1 MITVSAQGMTLVAL
15 LATLAAGCSRELQD
29 WRSAEA
35 ANTSEAYARFLDQ
48 HEGSEFAAQARARIA
63 ALAEER
69 DWQRTDATGTVD
81 GYRAFLA
88 QHPHGKWS
96 EEARIRIE
104 GFSLGSAPRTE
115 RQAQPKVAASRTG
128 VNALLLATG
137 VPARGG
143 VAAEVV
149 PAVATAATADAVP
162 VYAAVDPSDLAQP
175 APAAEET
182 HARRLRTVA
191 GPAGGYGVQLGAFG
205 SAASADR
212 EWQRLQVRFSQE
224 LNGLSPRIVV
234 ASSDTGELYR
244 LQAPASGEAQA
255 RAICDSLR
263 QQDQDCVPVI
273 PR

>member
-1 MITVSAQGMTLVAL
+1 MITLSAARMTLVAL
-15 LATLAAGCSRELQD
+15 LATLAAGCSREQMD

-35 ANTSEAYARFLDQ
+35 ANTSEAYARFLEQ

-69 DWQRTDATGTVD
+69 DWQHSDAVGTVES
-81 GYRAFLA
+81 YRAFLA
-88 QHPHGKWS
+88 QHPRGKWS

-137 VPARGG
+137 APARGG
-143 VAAEVV
+143 AEPQIV
-149 PAVATAATADAVP
+149 PAIATAATADAAP

-182 HARRLRTVA
+182 HARRLHSSA
-191 GPAGGYGVQLGAFG
+191 GPADGYGVQLGAFG

-244 LQAPASGEAQA
+244 LQAPAAGEAQA

-263 QQDQDCVPVI
+263 QQDQDCMPVI